1 MGYKTETREVFM
13 RDEWPIISQI
23 IDMAA
28 ATVPRQNVVDGL
40 GREEVD
46 NLVRKLVAVAETLKR
61 IVDDDQAEIGSLKAI
76 NKAREH

>member
-23 IDMAA
+23 IDMAV
-28 ATVPRQNVVDGL
+28 ATVPRENVVDAL
-40 GREEVD
+40 GREAVD
-46 NLVRKLVAVAETLKR
+46 NLVRKVVAVAEKLKL
-61 IVDDDQAEIGSLKAI
+61 IIDDDQAEIGYLKAI